1 MTDTTTFAAPPYAGA
16 PQAGTSGR
24 DPRPDAD
31 PRAQEF
37 TLHLEHEAGPRGG
50 TWAARADAGEPVF
63 TLGRRPGG
71 GTRPTVRDREGKER
85 ASLGEPVLSL
95 VEHYTVWHAGR
106 PAARI
111 YRPGDGA
118 HRGHWFVEVGD
129 HDGWVVLADH
139 TGLRVLSG
147 GLQVARLGC
156 RDQAGMPTC
165 VELAPGTDAA
175 LVLLLAEVLYERE
188 EPVM

>member
-1 MTDTTTFAAPPYAGA
+1 MPDTTTIVPPPDGGA
-16 PQAGTSGR
+16 PQDGASGR
-24 DPRPDAD
+24 DARPDAD
-31 PRAQEF
+31 QLTQKF
-37 TLHLEHEAGPRGG
+37 TLHLAHEAGPRGG
-50 TWAARADAGEPVF
+50 TWAAKDDTGAPVF
-63 TLGRRPGG
+63 MFGHGPGR
-71 GTRPTVRDREGKER
+71 GTRTTVRDREGKEQ
-85 ASLGEPVLSL
+85 ASLGDPVLSL
-95 VEHYTVWHAGR
+95 VEHHTVWHAGR

-147 GLQVARLGC
+147 GVQVARLGC
-156 RDQAGMPTC
+156 RNPGGMPTC

-175 LVLLLAEVLYERE
+175 LVLLLAELLYERE
-188 EPVM
+188 EPIM

>member
-1 MTDTTTFAAPPYAGA
+1 MTDTTTFAPQPYGGA
-16 PQAGTSGR
+16 PQPGTPGG
-24 DPRPDAD
+24 DARPDAD
-31 PRAQEF
+31 PAAQKL
-37 TLHLEHEAGPRGG
+37 TLHLAHEAGPRGG
-50 TWAARADAGEPVF
+50 TWAARDDRGEPVF
-63 TLGRRPGG
+63 TLGHRPGG
-71 GTRPTVRDREGKER
+71 GSRTAVCDREGKEQ
-85 ASLGEPVLSL
+85 ASLGDPVLSL

-111 YRPGDGA
+111 YRPGGGA

-139 TGLRVLSG
+139 AGLRVLNG

-156 RDQAGMPTC
+156 RDPGGMPTC
-165 VELAPGTDAA
+165 VELAPGVDPA
-175 LVLLLAEVLYERE
+175 LVLLLAELLYERE